1 MLKTGEKLSLIE
13 NDRATLKYSKP
24 MMGTAK
30 VWAQMS
36 YCDRRKVGAV
46 LEKGGRALNT
56 GYNGTISGQPND
68 CEEACALC
76 DATGTLD
83 DITCPKCQGH
93 KRVTNKTVIH
103 AEKNL
108 IAFCAKRGIPTDG
121 CTVYITLS
129 PCVECASLMKQAGIV
144 RVIYD
149 EQYRDTSG
157 IEFLKEIG
165 VDVVKYSDIHN
176 G

>member
-1 MLKTGEKLSLIE
+1 MVVSME
-13 NDRATLKYSKP
+13 KYSKP

-30 VWAQMS
+30 VWAEMS
-36 YCDRRKVGAV
+36 YCQRRKVGAV

-56 GYNGTISGQPND
+56 GYNGTISGQANE
-68 CEEACALC
+68 CEEDCSHC
-76 DATGTLD
+76 DATGEKEGN
-83 DITCPKCQGH
+83 ICPQCQGS
-93 KRVTNKTVIH
+93 KTVTTKTVIH

-121 CTVYITLS
+121 CTVYVTLS

-149 EQYRDTSG
+149 EKYRDTSG
-157 IEFLKEIG
+157 IEFLEEIG
-165 VDVVKYSDIHN
+165 VEVIQYKSIN
-176 G
+176 A

>member
-1 MLKTGEKLSLIE
+1 ME
-13 NDRATLKYSKP
+13 KYSKP

-30 VWAQMS
+30 VWAEMS
-36 YCDRRKVGAV
+36 YCQRRKVGAV

-56 GYNGTISGQPND
+56 GYNGTISGQPNE
-68 CEEACALC
+68 CEEPCMACNE
-76 DATGTLD
+76 TGEQD
-83 DITCPKCQGH
+83 GIICIACNGMKH
-93 KRVTNKTVIH
+93 VTNKTVIH

-121 CTVYITLS
+121 CTVYVTLS

-149 EQYRDTSG
+149 EQYRDTTG
-157 IEFLKEIG
+157 IEFLESIG
-165 VDVVKYSDIHN
+165 VEVVQYKDIKHK
-176 G
+176 